1 MRVLIFLLLSILPQM
16 VIAQGG
22 MIDSIRSKY
31 DTISYW
37 VKGGNGAI
45 TFQQIGLKNWNA
57 GGNEL
62 LAFNFNFRGYA
73 NKEMERYTWSNQ
85 FDMSY
90 SLSKQGDQRKIRANK
105 DNWKIT
111 SRLNRKLE
119 NNWSLTAGIIIQS
132 QFSALYKVSIDKDTD
147 EEITTLTSSFFSPG
161 YLWPSF
167 GFMYAV
173 EDKFNISFLP
183 LTGKFTI
190 VLEDSLSDAGAYG
203 VDPGRHFRP
212 ENGFGIEANLKMDVM
227 KNISVESELNVFSRY
242 QNVSMTDVRWDILT
256 RFKVNKFF
264 SGFFSS
270 NLIYDKDVIDKIQ
283 FRYSINMGLA
293 YEFKL

>member
-1 MRVLIFLLLSILPQM
+1 MRVLIFIILFPLPELLF
-16 VIAQGG
+16 AQGG
-22 MIDSIRSKY
+22 MIDSIRTKY

-37 VKGGNGAI
+37 VKGGNAAI
-45 TFQQIGLKNWNA
+45 TFQQVGLKNWNA

-62 LAFNFNFRGYA
+62 LAFNLNFRGFA
-73 NKEMERYTWSNQ
+73 NKEMERYIWFNQ
-85 FDMSY
+85 FDVAY
-90 SLSKQGDQRKIRANK
+90 SLSRQGDQKKIRANK

-119 NNWSLTAGIIIQS
+119 NNWSLVVGLMIQS

-147 EEITTLTSSFFSPG
+147 KEITTLTSNFLSPG

-173 EDKFNISFLP
+173 EDKFNVSFLP

-190 VLEDSLSDAGAYG
+190 MLDDSLSNAGAFG
-203 VDPGRHFRP
+203 VKKGQHFRP
-212 ENGFGIEANLKMDVM
+212 ENGFGIDANMKIDVM
-227 KNISVESELNVFSRY
+227 KNISLESEFYTFTRY
-242 QNVSMTDVRWDILT
+242 DDIFMTDVRWDFLL

-264 SGFFSS
+264 SGFFLS
-270 NLIYDKDVIDKIQ
+270 NLIYDKDVVDKIQ

-293 YEFKL
+293 YDFNF

>member
-1 MRVLIFLLLSILPQM
+1 MRALIFLILFPLPGLLF
-16 VIAQGG
+16 AQGG

-37 VKGGNGAI
+37 VKGGNAAV

-73 NKEMERYTWSNQ
+73 NKEMERYTWYNQ
-85 FDMSY
+85 FDMAY

-111 SRLNRKLE
+111 TRLNRKLE
-119 NNWSLTAGIIIQS
+119 YNWSLTLSLIVQS
-132 QFSALYKVSIDKDTD
+132 QFSSLYKISIDKGTD
-147 EEITTLTSSFFSPG
+147 EEIATLTSNIFSPG
-161 YLWPSF
+161 YIWPSF
-167 GFMYAV
+167 GFMYGM
-173 EDKFNISFLP
+173 EDKLNISFLP

-190 VLEDSLSDAGAYG
+190 VLDDSLSNAGAYG
-203 VDPGRHFRP
+203 VEKGQRFRP
-212 ENGFGIEANLKMDVM
+212 EIGFGMNANMKLEVM

-242 QNVSMTDVRWDILT
+242 ENIFLTDVRWDLLT
-256 RFKVNKFF
+256 RFKVNRFF

-270 NLIYDKDVIDKIQ
+270 NLIYDKEIVDKIQ

-293 YEFKL
+293 YEFRL